1 MLSSFYTGTYL
12 LMSFCI
18 YPSTSDDRS
27 TEEMRPEMFFVIHNG
42 HGTEIKRYCK
52 AGRNGSTMGVTTNT
66 VTRSGTGSGGVCL

>member
-12 LMSFCI
+12 LMSFYI

-27 TEEMRPEMFFVIHNG
+27 TEEMRPEMLFVIHNG
-42 HGTEIKRYCK
+42 LGTEIKRHCK

-66 VTRSGTGSGGVCL
+66 VTRSGTGSGCVCL